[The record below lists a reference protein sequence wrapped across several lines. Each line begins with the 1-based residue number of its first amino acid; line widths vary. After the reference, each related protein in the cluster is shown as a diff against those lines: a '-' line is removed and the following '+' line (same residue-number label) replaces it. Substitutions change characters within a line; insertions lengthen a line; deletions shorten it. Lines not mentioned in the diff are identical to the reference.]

1 MTEALP
7 FVPAVSH
14 HEGRL
19 GTMEGRFRVPKG
31 DKVLRFFD
39 DIFSRQSGVVDA
51 NATKRIEGCKAFAT
65 ETFVRIIFRGT
76 FTESQPYIRGEE
88 ESDADLRILL

>member
-1 MTEALP
+1 MAETLRL
-7 FVPAVSH
+7 VPAVSQ

-19 GTMEGRFRVPKG
+19 GTMRGRFRVPKA
-31 DKVLRFFD
+31 DKTFRFFG
-39 DIFSRQSGVVDA
+39 DIFSRQFGVVDA
-51 NATKRIEGCKAFAT
+51 NGQTRIEGCKAFAT

-88 ESDADLRILL
+88 